1 MIGPI
6 AINVHLVN
14 QGIPSPMMADFPG
27 FIGFTIILVAFAYFG
42 ALACAKISRSTK

>member
-14 QGIPSPMMADFPG
+14 QGIPSPTMTDFPG
-27 FIGFTIILVAFAYFG
+27 FIGFTIILVTFAYFG
-42 ALACAKISRSTK
+42 ALACAKIARSTK

>member
-6 AINVHLVN
+6 VINVHLVN
-14 QGIPSPMMADFPG
+14 QGIPSPTMTGFSG

-42 ALACAKISRSTK
+42 ALACAKIARSTE